1 MLTDLPSLEV
11 ALLALWKLT
20 IVAAALV
27 FMVIVTMKAA
37 KIASRILRRLKSNG
51 KRKASRQSYQR
62 PDFSRSSTFEE
73 ERFSNV

>member
-27 FMVIVTMKAA
+27 FVVIVTMKAA
-37 KIASRILRRLKSNG
+37 KTVRRILFKPYRKRR
-51 KRKASRQSYQR
+51 ASRQSQF
-62 PDFSRSSTFEE
+62 DGESL
-73 ERFSNV
+73 SNI